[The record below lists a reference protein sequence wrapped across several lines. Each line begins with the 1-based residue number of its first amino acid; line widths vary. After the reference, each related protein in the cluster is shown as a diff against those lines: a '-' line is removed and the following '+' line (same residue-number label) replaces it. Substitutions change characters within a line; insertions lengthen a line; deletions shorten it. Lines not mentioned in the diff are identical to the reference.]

1 MPCPFNSCMVVLVTI
16 KHMENT
22 LQVLTLDEAISRVP
36 AIGAT
41 QPSERV
47 SDQYQFVSTRDILN
61 RVQQDG
67 WLITGV
73 KAQSRSSEAQHHVT
87 LVHEND
93 LDKARNFDP
102 TNFKNQE
109 QYDGIPRIEL
119 FNSHNRTKRLTF
131 AIGFFKFLC
140 SNGLIV
146 ASGPAE
152 TIRTKHRF
160 SNDRLEEIM
169 EQVSTI
175 SERFPVIHQTIDGFK
190 SRELTEGEQV
200 AYAQFAIKGRFNY
213 RPEMPK
219 RFKDMGRTVE
229 KLLAHRRDADNG
241 NTTWQVFNRVQENL
255 IMGMEGFSRP
265 IRGYSDSIRVN
276 QLLWKGAETTL
287 KFDSQ
292 SLNKALMELI
302 IKDGKKGK
310 IAA

>member
-1 MPCPFNSCMVVLVTI
+1 MTD
-16 KHMENT
+16 T
-22 LQVLTLDEAISRVP
+22 LQVLTLDEAISQVP

-41 QPSERV
+41 GPSERV
-47 SDQYQFVSTRDILN
+47 SDRYQFVSSRDILE

-73 KAQSRSSEAQHHVT
+73 SAQSRKPWAQHRVT
-87 LVHEND
+87 LVHENS
-93 LDKARNFDP
+93 LEQARNWSLG
-102 TNFKNQE
+102 NQPE
-109 QYDGIPRIEL
+109 EGIPRIEM
-119 FNSHNRTKRLTF
+119 FNSHNLTKRLMF
-131 AIGFFKFLC
+131 AIGYFKFVC

-169 EQVSTI
+169 EQVSSI
-175 SERFPVIHQTIDGFK
+175 SERFPVINQTIKDFS
-190 SRELTEGEQV
+190 SRQLTDEEQV
-200 AYAQFAIKGRFNY
+200 SYAQFAIKGRFNY

-219 RFKDMGRTVE
+219 RFRDMGRTVE
-229 KLLAHRRDADNG
+229 RLLAHRREEDNG
-241 NTTWQVFNRVQENL
+241 NNTWQVFNRVQENL
-255 IMGMEGFSRP
+255 MMGMEGFSRP
-265 IRGYSDSIRVN
+265 IRGYSDSVRVN

-287 KFDSQ
+287 KFNSQ
-292 SLNKALMELI
+292 ALNNALMNLI

>member
-1 MPCPFNSCMVVLVTI
+1 MT
-16 KHMENT
+16 NT
-22 LQVLTLDEAISRVP
+22 LQVITLNEAISQIP

-41 QPSERV
+41 RPSEKV
-47 SDQYQFVSTRDILN
+47 SSSYQFVSTRDILE

-73 KAQSRSSEAQHHVT
+73 TAQSRMPHAQHRVT

-93 LDKARNFDP
+93 IAKARNFQKEESVN
-102 TNFKNQE
+102 TQ
-109 QYDGIPRIEL
+109 DGIPRIEM
-119 FNSHNRTKRLTF
+119 FNSHDLTKRLMF
-131 AIGFFKFLC
+131 AIGYFKFVC

-160 SNDRLEEIM
+160 SNDKLEQIM
-169 EQVSTI
+169 EQVSLI
-175 SERFPVIHQTIDGFK
+175 SERFPAINQTISDFS
-190 SRELTEGEQV
+190 SRHLTEEEQI

-219 RFKDMGRTVE
+219 RFRDMGRTVE
-229 KLLAHRRDADNG
+229 KLLSHRRAEDNG

-255 IMGMEGFSRP
+255 MMGVEGFSRP

-276 QLLWKGAETTL
+276 QLLWKGAETAL
-287 KFDSQ
+287 KFNSHAF
-292 SLNKALMELI
+292 SSALTNLI

-310 IAA
+310 ISV